1 MRHAAALVGLLLL
14 PVCAMDNNYAGRIQS
29 WRQQREA
36 RLRADDGWLTV
47 SGLFWLKE
55 GPNRIGSA
63 PDNDIVL
70 PAGAPAH
77 VGELSL
83 RAGHAEFGGKSLKS
97 DKEGGPDIIPAGK
110 MKLLLL
116 ERGGRLALRLKD
128 PGSTIRKEFTGCKWY
143 PVSDSWRVVARLE
156 PAPAARKVVYET
168 IIGTEE
174 ELPSAGVA
182 VFQRDGREYRLELM
196 LEGKELWL
204 VFRDGTSGKTTYGG
218 ARQMYP
224 ERLASDQ
231 VVLDF
236 NKAMNLPCAFTPF
249 ATCPIAPKQNR
260 LTLPIEAGELK
271 YKD

>member
-1 MRHAAALVGLLLL
+1 ME
-14 PVCAMDNNYAGRIQS
+14 NNYGDAIS
-29 WRQQREA
+29 AWRQQRET
-36 RLRADDGWLTV
+36 RLRAEDGWLSV

-55 GPNRIGSA
+55 GVNRIGA
-63 PDNDIVL
+63 AADNDVVL
-70 PAGAPAH
+70 PASAPAH
-77 VGELSL
+77 VGVVTLKSK
-83 RAGHAEFGGKSLKS
+83 RAEFGGKVLKS
-97 DKEGGPDIIPAGK
+97 DKEGGPDVIAAGK

-128 PGSTIRKEFTGCKWY
+128 PGSALRREFAGCKWY
-143 PVSDSWRVVARLE
+143 PVNERWRIVAKLE
-156 PAPAARKVVYET
+156 PAPAARKVAYET
-168 IIGTEE
+168 VIGTEE

-182 VFQRDGREYRLELM
+182 VFQRDDREYRVELM
-196 LEGKELWL
+196 QEGRELWL

-218 ARQMYP
+218 ARQLYA
-224 ERLASDQ
+224 ERLGTDR